1 MTISTNVAAQNAA
14 ANLNANQ
21 TMLTRSLARLSSGS
35 KIVNPSDDAAGLAVS
50 TRLDAQVNRI
60 SAAQNNISDAMSFS
74 QTQDGYLSKIGKAL
88 DRMSELSILSQ
99 DVTKTDSDRSLYNQE
114 FTTLAGYVTDAGT
127 KTFNGVP
134 LFDGTALDV
143 TTDSEGATFTMSG
156 IDLTAAAYTTATAS
170 TIDTSANAVTALA
183 NVIAAITQ
191 VSQDRA
197 TAGISQ
203 ARLHYTSDQL
213 AVSRDNLTAASSHIK
228 DVDVAEESTQFAKQ
242 NILVQASTA
251 MLSQANSSPQS
262 VLKLLQG

>member
-60 SAAQNNISDAMSFS
+60 SAAQNNITDAMSFS

-114 FTTLAGYVTDAGT
+114 FTT
-127 KTFNGVP
+127 
-134 LFDGTALDV
+134 
-143 TTDSEGATFTMSG
+143 
-156 IDLTAAAYTTATAS
+156 
-170 TIDTSANAVTALA
+170 
-183 NVIAAITQ
+183 
-191 VSQDRA
+191 
-197 TAGISQ
+197 
-203 ARLHYTSDQL
+203 
-213 AVSRDNLTAASSHIK
+213 
-228 DVDVAEESTQFAKQ
+228 
-242 NILVQASTA
+242 
-251 MLSQANSSPQS
+251 
-262 VLKLLQG
+262 